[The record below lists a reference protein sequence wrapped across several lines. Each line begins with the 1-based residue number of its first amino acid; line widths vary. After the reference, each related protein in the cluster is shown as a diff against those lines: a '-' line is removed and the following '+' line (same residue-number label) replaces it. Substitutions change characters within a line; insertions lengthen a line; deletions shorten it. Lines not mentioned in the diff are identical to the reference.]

1 MSNIIKNDLKK
12 TKKSRRKITK
22 KQKIIMLVI
31 GVVLLVAG
39 GVVLY
44 LTLGRSIEPKNTDY
58 IREEGAQMTNKTKQ
72 GVDDLNK
79 LRLSA
84 RNDLSSKHD
93 EIMRGYDNLFDSA
106 PDDQDRQAI
115 LLRKAAYLANIKKYE
130 EALIVAQKA
139 ETIISDFAS
148 DLLIARIAEDKGD
161 NKMAIKYYKK
171 IIDQYDKDSPR
182 YQASYDQTQLKINE
196 LESKL

>member
-12 TKKSRRKITK
+12 TKKNRRKVSK

-31 GVVLLVAG
+31 GVALLAG
-39 GVVLY
+39 GVALY
-44 LTLGRSIEPKNTDY
+44 LTLGGSIEPKNTDY

-72 GVDDLNK
+72 GVDDLNQ

-84 RNDLSSKHD
+84 RDDPSSKHD
-93 EIMRGYDNLFDSA
+93 EIMEGYDELLNSA
-106 PDDQDRQAI
+106 PDDQDRQVI
-115 LLRKAAYLANIKKYE
+115 LLRQASYLTNLEKYE

-148 DLLIARIAEDKGD
+148 DSLIARIAEDKGD
-161 NKMAIKYYKK
+161 NQMAIKYYKK
-171 IIDQYDKDSPR
+171 ILNQFDKDSPR
-182 YQASYDQTQLKINE
+182 YQISYNQTQSKIDE